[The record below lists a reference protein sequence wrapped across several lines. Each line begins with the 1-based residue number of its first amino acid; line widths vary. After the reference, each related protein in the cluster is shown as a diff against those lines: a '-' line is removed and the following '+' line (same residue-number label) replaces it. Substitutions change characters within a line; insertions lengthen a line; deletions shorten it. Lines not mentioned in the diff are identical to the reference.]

1 MEYELKRSKRKTL
14 AIEVTRNGAVVVR
27 APKQLPL
34 PEIERFLLQ
43 KSSWIAKQQTI
54 QRQRMLDHPE
64 PSPDELKTLAQ
75 QARQY
80 IPKRVEHYANIMGLS
95 PSGIRITAAK
105 TRFGSCSYQNRLC
118 FSCRLMSYPP
128 EAIDYVVVHELAHI
142 VHKNHGKDFYA
153 FVSSI
158 LPDYRERKALLKR

>member
-14 AIEVTRNGAVVVR
+14 AIEITRNGNVVVR
-27 APKQLPL
+27 APKKLPL
-34 PEIERFLLQ
+34 QEIERFLLQ
-43 KSSWIAKQQTI
+43 KSAWIAKHQVI
-54 QRQRMLDHPE
+54 QRQRMLDYPE
-64 PSPDELKTLAQ
+64 PSPEELKVLAQ

-80 IPKRVEHYANIMGLS
+80 IPRRVEHYANIMGLS

-118 FSCRLMSYPP
+118 FSCRLMAYPP

-142 VHKNHGKDFYA
+142 NHKNHGKEFYA
-153 FVSSI
+153 LVSSI